1 MKIDLKDTTIL
12 LVEDAAVMRKIEVKI
27 LKGMGFE
34 KIIEAEDGNVAIT
47 KLKEQK
53 NINLIISD
61 WNMPNKGG
69 YELLVWLRAD
79 EKFKNIPFLMATAE
93 GDMKQEKKAIDAG
106 VSSFVAKPFNADE
119 LKGKIDEALGIKQS
133 KDDARATNKLP
144 RETASGKARL
154 KIAHIQIT
162 DHLVL
167 GVLQHLIKKGNL
179 TPRYF
184 ELETQ
189 CMSGWNPVKQAL
201 EKGTV
206 DAACILAPIAMDLFN
221 FGIPISLI
229 LLAHKNGSIFVRGT
243 QSEYREPFQD
253 FFKKKTFLIPHKLSV
268 HHMLSHMFF
277 SKIGIKSGMVGEKA
291 IDLNFEVVAP
301 ISMIDS
307 LRGNPEACG
316 FMVAEPIGTKAIT
329 TGIAEQ
335 MFLSN
340 QLWENHPCCVVVMR
354 NNFIDS
360 YKNAVYELTEMLV
373 QAGKFI
379 ERKPETAAEVA
390 VAFLD
395 PNKTLGLKVPIIK
408 NVLTEP
414 QGIKTRDLYPSIED
428 LDRMQQYMVK
438 KMGVA
443 SLIDLEKFVDTQFA
457 DAACGNRA
465 TDGLP
470 SIFHDNASVALEILQ
485 RRTTKEGKSLKV
497 MLGAEGKYLT
507 FSLNNQEFGIDIAK
521 IKEVIEMIPLRTI
534 PESLPF
540 VKGVFDLRG
549 KVMSVIDLRLKFGME
564 EIEYNDRSCII
575 ILEIKNKEETIN
587 IGIVVD
593 SVTEV
598 LDIKASEIEDA
609 PSFGATIDTDY
620 ILGMAKIGKEIKILL
635 DMEYLLTEQ

>member
-1 MKIDLKDTTIL
+1 MNMDLKNTTIL

-34 KIIEAEDGNVAIT
+34 KIIEADDGNAAIT

-53 NINLIISD
+53 NIDLIISD

-79 EKFKNIPFLMATAE
+79 ERFKNIPFLMATAE

-106 VSSFVAKPFNADE
+106 VNSFVAKPFNADE
-119 LKGKIDEALGIKQS
+119 LKNKIDEALGIKQS
-133 KDDARATNKLP
+133 EDYTHAKKKLP
-144 RETASGKARL
+144 RKTASGKVRL

-179 TPRYF
+179 TPKYF

-221 FGIPISLI
+221 FEIPISLI
-229 LLAHKNGSIFVRGT
+229 LLAHKNGSIFVRKT
-243 QSEYREPFQD
+243 QAEYREPFQD

-277 SKIGIKSGMVGEKA
+277 SKVGIKPGMVGEKA
-291 IDLNFEVVAP
+291 IDLNFEVAAP
-301 ISMIDS
+301 VNMIDF
-307 LRGNPEACG
+307 LRSNPEACG

-354 NNFIDS
+354 NDFIDS

-379 ERKPETAAEVA
+379 ERKPETAAEIA

-395 PNKTLGLKVPIIK
+395 PNKTLGLKVSIIK

-438 KMGVA
+438 KMGVG
-443 SLIDLEKFVDTQFA
+443 SLIDLEKFIDTQFA
-457 DAACGNRA
+457 DAACENRA
-465 TDGLP
+465 SDGLP
-470 SIFHDNASVALEILQ
+470 SIFHDNAAVALEILQ
-485 RRTTKEGKSLKV
+485 NRSTKEGKSLKV
-497 MLGAEGKYLT
+497 MLGAEGKYLI
-507 FSLNNQEFGIDIAK
+507 FPLKNQEFGIDIAK

-540 VKGVFDLRG
+540 VKGVIDLRG
-549 KVMSVIDLRLKFGME
+549 KVIPVINLRLKFGME

-575 ILEIKNKEETIN
+575 ILEFETKGKTIN

-598 LDIKASEIEDA
+598 LNIKASEIEDT
-609 PSFGATIDTDY
+609 PSFGANIDTDY
-620 ILGMAKIGKEIKILL
+620 IVGMAKIGKEIKILL
-635 DMEYLLTEQ
+635 DMECLLTEQ